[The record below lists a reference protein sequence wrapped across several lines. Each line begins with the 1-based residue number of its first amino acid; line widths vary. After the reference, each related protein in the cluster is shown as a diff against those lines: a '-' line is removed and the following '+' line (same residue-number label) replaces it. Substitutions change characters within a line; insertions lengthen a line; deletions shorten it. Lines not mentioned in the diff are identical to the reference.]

1 MLKSL
6 HKKLQSNGGDCNK
19 LYVTKLR
26 EIDLW
31 LFHKEVTG
39 SNPNI
44 FKNVSDMIEDNP
56 EALEETNR
64 AAPAQHIKGDI
75 IEVKTEVK
83 MAVREIDEYDTV
95 VGEEDAL

>member
-1 MLKSL
+1 MDLAPKAA
-6 HKKLQSNGGDCNK
+6 KKLQSKG
-19 LYVTKLR
+19 
-26 EIDLW
+26 DLW
-31 LFHKEVTG
+31 FLYKEVTG
-39 SNPNI
+39 RKSAI
-44 FKNVSDMIEDNP
+44 VKKVSDLIEDNP

-95 VGEEDAL
+95 VVEEDAL